1 MRVLLL
7 ISIANC
13 FVFCAAAQ
21 NTVTNDAFARTYEL
35 YSWQTASGTW
45 NFQLLHNT
53 SRQKTVQEVFNPKSA
68 LHGVNELKRK
78 IAKLPTSE
86 EVIWFDR
93 QTLSGRKVRGSER
106 LMYPPKEIMQDVKHE
121 AESHGVKVSGPD
133 ETS

>member
-1 MRVLLL
+1 MRSLELTNSTAGKLQVVRG
-7 ISIANC
+7 ISNSCI
-13 FVFCAAAQ
+13 
-21 NTVTNDAFARTYEL
+21 
-35 YSWQTASGTW
+35 
-45 NFQLLHNT
+45 NT